1 MDAPGRGSLMDQE
14 QLTGLKPIFLSP
26 DLHDRNSP
34 LARVDALAALA
45 VSWVAPIHFCVAQT
59 EKERQAAYHLR
70 YQAII
75 ERGWLQ
81 PADLPEGREHDEYDD
96 QAIHILAWDG
106 DTPVATCRL
115 ILPTKRLPLPTEI
128 AFEIRVEPAG
138 EVLDAGR
145 FVVARAYSS
154 QEHLLLACLLA
165 RTWLEVRSFGFTH
178 CCAAFASRGMLR
190 VFSRMGF
197 RYKVL
202 APSRYYWGC
211 DRYPVQFDVA
221 DSAVSLV
228 ENWNPEPP
236 GR

>member
-1 MDAPGRGSLMDQE
+1 MDLELLP
-14 QLTGLKPIFLSP
+14 GLKQIFLSP
-26 DLHDRNSP
+26 DLQGGDSP

-75 ERGWLQ
+75 EHGWLQ

-106 DTPVATCRL
+106 ETPVATCRL
-115 ILPTKRLPLPTEI
+115 ILPTAGLPLPTEI
-128 AFEIRVEPAG
+128 AFEVQVKPAG
-138 EVLDAGR
+138 EVIDAGR
-145 FVVARAYSS
+145 FVVSRAYSS

-165 RTWLEVRSFGFTH
+165 RAWLEVRSLGFTR

-197 RYKVL
+197 RYQVL
-202 APSRYYWGC
+202 AQSRSYWGC
-211 DRYPVQFDVA
+211 ERYPLLFDVA
-221 DSAVSLV
+221 DSAASLV
-228 ENWNPEPP
+228 ENWIPDTP